1 MYRKLCIKVLWISK
15 TIRIL
20 SDIDYSNYKCLIIYF
35 RCRLRTS
42 AVLLVSWVLPPCW
55 KACERVILLWSMDPK
70 PMQVQMISIHA
81 NLLLKRYSQWVIKH
95 IFESFVTKCIILLC
109 LARMWIDYYKNSGRF
124 FSCESIR

>member
-1 MYRKLCIKVLWISK
+1 MIVQKIMHKGFMDKYTNNIIGK
-15 TIRIL
+15 TMLIL

-55 KACERVILLWSMDPK
+55 KACECVILLWSMDPK

-81 NLLLKRYSQWVIKH
+81 NLLLKRYNQWVIKH
-95 IFESFVTKCIILLC
+95 IFESFVTKCIIFIVPRTNVNRLLQ
-109 LARMWIDYYKNSGRF
+109 K
-124 FSCESIR
+124 